1 MKRKQHRWLLL
12 LLAGAM
18 SLGFAA
24 CKKASEV
31 PLDPDHIVL
40 DDYEIWYKGFD
51 VTPDADGQS
60 ALVLTLDL
68 PIMAKRQLL
77 ISGQCQK
84 GVS

>member
-12 LLAGAM
+12 LLVGVM

-40 DDYEIWYKGFD
+40 DDYEICIR
-51 VTPDADGQS
+51 
-60 ALVLTLDL
+60 VLTLRR
-68 PIMAKRQLL
+68 MRM
-77 ISGQCQK
+77 
-84 GVS
+84 VSQPWS